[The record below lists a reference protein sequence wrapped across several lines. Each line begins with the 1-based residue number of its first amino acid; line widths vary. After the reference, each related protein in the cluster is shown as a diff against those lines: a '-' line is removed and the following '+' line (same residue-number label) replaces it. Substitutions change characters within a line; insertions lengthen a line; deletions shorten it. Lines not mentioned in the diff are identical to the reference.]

1 MYGKILNLKFAN
13 IEEAQLAATYFS
25 EKIGSKISEF
35 QIVGFNVFISQ
46 NGDLNV
52 SIKFENSNSI
62 KNFEIKYSEIIKGL
76 RNSLVFKETVFL
88 GVCAFTFEK
97 EAALTEN

>member
-35 QIVGFNVFISQ
+35 KVIGFNVFISQ

-52 SIKFENSNSI
+52 SIKFENSSSI
-62 KNFEIKYSEIIKGL
+62 KDFEKKFDDIIKGL

-88 GVCAFTFEK
+88 GVCAYTFEK
-97 EAALTEN
+97 EASLTET